1 MTHPGYICRMSATEI
16 IAAWKQGIFK
26 PVYWL
31 EGEESY
37 FIDQVMEYAEH
48 HILTE
53 AEQSFNLSIFYGK
66 DSAAITI
73 MHSCMKYPMMGAK
86 QVVLLKEA
94 QMMRDVEKFE
104 FYFKKPLSST
114 IFVVAYKEKKVDGR
128 SSFGKLVKT
137 KEYLYSKKLS
147 DWDLPKWIDQMLRE
161 AGVSMS
167 SKAQLLLADHTG
179 NDLSRLQNEV
189 EKMKLNLKGRT
200 NITEEDIELYTGI
213 SKDFNAFELQA
224 AIAAKNL
231 SKAIRIVQYF
241 EANPKAGPLQL
252 ILPTL
257 YSFFSKLCMIASI
270 DQPTEAAVKGFF
282 YNNSF
287 AAKEAMHSY
296 QLYGYGGV
304 EKCILLLQHY
314 NLRSI
319 GVGDTGTENSS
330 LLKEMIYKMMSAK

>member
-1 MTHPGYICRMSATEI
+1 M
-16 IAAWKQGIFK
+16 
-26 PVYWL
+26 
-31 EGEESY
+31 
-37 FIDQVMEYAEH
+37 DYAEH

-66 DSAAITI
+66 DSDPVTI
-73 MHSCMKYPMMGAK
+73 MHSCMKYPMMGVR

-104 FYFKKPLSST
+104 SYFKKPLAST
-114 IFVVAYKEKKVDGR
+114 IFVVAHKEKKVDGR

-147 DWDLPKWIDQMLRE
+147 DWDLPKWISQMLQSE
-161 AGVSMS
+161 GVTMS
-167 SKAQLLLADHTG
+167 PKAQLLLADHTG
-179 NDLSRLQNEV
+179 NDLSRLHNEV
-189 EKMKLNLKGRT
+189 EKMKLNLKGQS
-200 NITEEDIELYTGI
+200 NITEEDIERYTGI

-241 EANPKAGPLQL
+241 EANPKAGPIQL

-257 YSFFSKLCMIASI
+257 YSFFSKLCMIAAMQ
-270 DQPTEAAVKGFF
+270 QPTEAAVRGLF

-287 AAKEAMHSY
+287 AAKEAMHSF
-296 QLYGYGGV
+296 QLYGYSGV

-319 GVGDTGTENSS
+319 GVGDTGTDNAS
-330 LLKEMIYKMMSAK
+330 LLKEMIYKMISAK